1 MMHVYHMTKA
11 ESGNVLSMIA
21 IGMVVGSPFLSF
33 LSDKVF
39 KGRKSIM
46 LLSGIAMIVI
56 TGFLAFYTDGI
67 SKSGM
72 YLICFFLSV
81 FSSAIVVIAF
91 TMNKELFP
99 VQMAGTS
106 TGLINLF
113 PFAGGA
119 VFQPVLGY
127 ILERFGKVEG
137 SFTLAGYQTAFL
149 CLFISA
155 IIAFISVVF
164 SKETFSK
171 S

>member
-1 MMHVYHMTKA
+1 MHIYHMTKS
-11 ESGNVLSMIA
+11 ESGNILSMIA

-39 KGRKSIM
+39 KGRRPIM

-67 SKSGM
+67 SKFGM
-72 YLICFFLSV
+72 YVICFFLSF

-99 VQMAGTS
+99 VRMAGTS

-119 VFQPVLGY
+119 VFQPFLGY